1 MSGTAGGYLFLLG
14 LAFGVALLTFTAY
27 ARVSPRWLR
36 WLLMA
41 ADLLVAGRYVAM
53 ACFALA
59 QTPERVWVLRRLWFG
74 SVIGL
79 TLPSVF
85 AVDALIRHP
94 AMTPRKLLL
103 RFSPFL
109 AAYATLILF
118 GHTAPIA
125 DRVAGWA
132 VSLTPGWRA
141 LLSSVQ
147 ILFVLGFLGLCVLL
161 VWKVP
166 VPAIRT
172 ALLMLAA
179 AHTYLA
185 LDGLLVAT
193 GRWYIRPFL
202 YSEMLTLLAL
212 WHAFQTAAR
221 LQQSVS

>member
-1 MSGTAGGYLFLLG
+1 MSRVAGGYLFLLG
-14 LAFGVALLTFTAY
+14 LAFGFALLALTAY

-41 ADLLVAGRYVAM
+41 VGLFVAGRYVAM

-59 QTPERVWVLRRLWFG
+59 QTPERVWALRRLWFG
-74 SVIGL
+74 SVAGL
-79 TLPSVF
+79 TLPSIF

-94 AMTPRKLLL
+94 AMTPKKLLL

-109 AAYATLILF
+109 AAYTALILF
-118 GHTAPIA
+118 GHTTPIA

-132 VSLTPGWRA
+132 VSLTPGWRVF
-141 LLSSVQ
+141 LSSVQ
-147 ILFVLGFLGLCVLL
+147 TLFVLGFLGLCVRL
-161 VWKVP
+161 VWKIP

-179 AHTYLA
+179 AHSYLA

-193 GRWYIRPFL
+193 GRWYVRPFL

-212 WHAFQTAAR
+212 WHAFQTAEK
-221 LQQSVS
+221 L

>member
-1 MSGTAGGYLFLLG
+1 MSSVAGGYLFLLG
-14 LAFGVALLTFTAY
+14 LAFGLALLALTAY

-41 ADLLVAGRYVAM
+41 AGLFVAGRYVAM

-59 QTPERVWVLRRLWFG
+59 QTPERVWALRRLWFG
-74 SVIGL
+74 SVAGL
-79 TLPSVF
+79 TLPSIF

-94 AMTPRKLLL
+94 AMTPKKLLL

-109 AAYATLILF
+109 AAYTALILF
-118 GHTAPIA
+118 GHATPIA

-132 VSLTPGWRA
+132 VSLTPGWRLFA
-141 LLSSVQ
+141 SSVQ
-147 ILFVLGFLGLCVLL
+147 ALFVLGFLGLCVLL
-161 VWKVP
+161 VWKIP
-166 VPAIRT
+166 VPAIRA

-179 AHTYLA
+179 AHGYLA

-193 GRWYIRPFL
+193 GGWYVRPFL

-221 LQQSVS
+221 LQGGS